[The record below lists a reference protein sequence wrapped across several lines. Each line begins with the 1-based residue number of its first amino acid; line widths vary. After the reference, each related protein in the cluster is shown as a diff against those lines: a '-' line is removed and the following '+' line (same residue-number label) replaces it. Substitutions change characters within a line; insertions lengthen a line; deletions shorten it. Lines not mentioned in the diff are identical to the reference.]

1 MDHVSIYNTK
11 LLQLKA
17 TMSMLTGRSKQL
29 LTKANKLKQVKM
41 QYMSQ
46 IDIIR
51 KMEQEKDL
59 SIAAKPSTSL
69 SSTPISSPAL
79 TNSPVNTACTSTTAT
94 TTTIAAASN
103 NTTTS
108 IPKVKSVIKK
118 KKKFKA
124 REALIGD
131 DNEDNGNW
139 APKRSISHNLTIKKT

>member
-1 MDHVSIYNTK
+1 MDKVSLYNTK
-11 LLQLKA
+11 LLSLKA

-29 LTKANKLKQVKM
+29 LTRANKLKQMKM
-41 QYMSQ
+41 RYMSQ

-59 SIAAKPSTSL
+59 TIAAKPSTSI
-69 SSTPISSPAL
+69 SSTPSSPAITSTPISTIA
-79 TNSPVNTACTSTTAT
+79 TNSTP
-94 TTTIAAASN
+94 
-103 NTTTS
+103 S

-118 KKKFKA
+118 KKKSKA

-139 APKRSISHNLTIKKT
+139 APKRSISHNLIKKT